1 MPRRFEAKRATIDSQ
16 LRGLLRKMNAD
27 ALKVEE
33 GLSTSK
39 MLVAF
44 RRAGRWY
51 TFECDKWPHP
61 DDNYRA
67 IQLTIDYLW
76 RALEHYG
83 VTREEADAA
92 PIGQRKDLYRR
103 HDEAF
108 DQVFLPFTATPD
120 ALPLLIGPGQS
131 PWWEVLGVP
140 RDAGVHR
147 IRQAYRALIVLQ
159 HPDKEGGD
167 LETTKRINAAY
178 TAAMRERVAVG

>member
-1 MPRRFEAKRATIDSQ
+1 MARRFEAKRATIDSQ
-16 LRGLLRKMNAD
+16 LRSNLRRMHAD

-33 GLSTSK
+33 GLTGAR

-92 PIGQRKDLYRR
+92 PIQQRKDMYRR

-108 DQVFLPFTATPD
+108 DQLFLPFTATPD
-120 ALPLLIGPGQS
+120 ALPLLIGDGRA
-131 PWWEVLGVP
+131 PWWEVLGLP
-140 RDAGVHR
+140 RDASPHR
-147 IRQAYRALIVLQ
+147 IRQAYRALIALQ
-159 HPDKEGGD
+159 HPDVEGGD
-167 LETTKRINAAY
+167 LETAKRINAAY
-178 TAAMRERVAVG
+178 TAGMRERGAA